1 MGLLPS
7 LSLLPF
13 LLLLV
18 SHLGVPGPGQPL
30 CLRTQAGPDPTPGAS
45 GSGSHIQKVSPEQ
58 FLRAQR

>member
-1 MGLLPS
+1 MG
-7 LSLLPF
+7 LLPF